1 MKKKRKI
8 KKKQKKKQVLIKVL
22 DFYPVI
28 ILTQFGKVGGRR
40 KTNTYT
46 LECDK

>member
-1 MKKKRKI
+1 M
-8 KKKQKKKQVLIKVL
+8 L

-40 KTNTYT
+40 NTYP